1 VDPVSHERRDE
12 GGIPRVRREVSVPPG
27 STRREERWPG
37 ANDAKSEKL
46 RGRSLQRRAGAQGLQ
61 LRHSEYGY
69 ALIDSAGKPVKD
81 RSDLTLDE
89 VESWLERPDVPA

>member
-1 VDPVSHERRDE
+1 MSHERRDE

-69 ALIDSAGKPVKD
+69 ALIDSARKPVKD

>member
-1 VDPVSHERRDE
+1 MSPERRDE
-12 GGIPRVRREVSVPPG
+12 GGIPRVRREVPAPVG
-27 STRREERWPG
+27 GRAREEHWPG
-37 ANDAKSEKL
+37 ANDAKAEKL

-69 ALIDSAGKPVKD
+69 ALIDSARKSVKD